1 MVLLVMQ
8 ALLAAIML
16 DVPDSVQLLYDTH
29 SRPKRYPR
37 HETKRRVEKP
47 ATYPKTPPTGRLHTS
62 VSAKKLNRLLREQA
76 ATRDVL
82 SSSLTSGL
90 PASYPGAASE
100 LNSSTSDGSE
110 GSSAEADYVLQGE
123 RRTSSQLSSAGGQ
136 SHARQRQLHANQMY
150 SPADID
156 WVEEPLQEPWLLDSH
171 GRMRLKPP
179 AHTPQ
184 EAAAAAEEALAA
196 DRLSSDCA
204 LRWAGQLRLCW
215 NGASALGLVPEQ
227 EEALA
232 AALEAKTQ

>member
-47 ATYPKTPPTGRLHTS
+47 ATYPKTPPTAHLR
-62 VSAKKLNRLLREQA
+62 AKKLNSLLREQA

-82 SSSLTSGL
+82 SSFSTSGL

-110 GSSAEADYVLQGE
+110 GSSAEADHVLQGE
-123 RRTSSQLSSAGGQ
+123 RRTSSQGGQ
-136 SHARQRQLHANQMY
+136 SNARQRQHHANQMH